1 MTAHPNY
8 PTDKLV
14 IKYLL
19 CGGAVGGLIMGA
31 LAMHNELRF
40 ADNLLD
46 IVFGAVGLVLVFML
60 YGTMVG
66 FPYVVVCTVLLQDIF
81 MYHNGTRE
89 PFALQQTTAVAM
101 LTCIGSALIVGAFA
115 LPRQP
120 EKGGVEVGEWLRRMT
135 FQAAFGV
142 EQRLNLKSLSNAQP
156 QSNVIPAQAGI
167 LAKFS

>member
-1 MTAHPNY
+1 MTAQPNY

-19 CGGAVGGLIMGA
+19 CGGAVGGLIMDA

-46 IVFGAVGLVLVFML
+46 IVFGAVGLVFML

-66 FPYVVVCTVLLQDIF
+66 AVCGLLQDIF
-81 MYHNGTRE
+81 MYHNGTRD
-89 PFALQQTTAVAM
+89 PFALQQNTAVAM

-115 LPRQP
+115 LPRQS
-120 EKGGVEVGEWLRRMT
+120 EKGE
-135 FQAAFGV
+135 
-142 EQRLNLKSLSNAQP
+142 LK
-156 QSNVIPAQAGI
+156 
-167 LAKFS
+167 

>member
-1 MTAHPNY
+1 MTAQPNY

-14 IKYLL
+14 IKHLL
-19 CGGAVGGLIMGA
+19 CGGAVGVLLMGA
-31 LAMHNELRF
+31 LALHNELRF

-66 FPYVVVCTVLLQDIF
+66 VPYVVVHTVLPQDIF

-89 PFALQQTTAVAM
+89 PFALQQTIAVAM
-101 LTCIGSALIVGAFA
+101 LTCIGSVLIVGVFA

-120 EKGGVEVGEWLRRMT
+120 EKGE
-135 FQAAFGV
+135 
-142 EQRLNLKSLSNAQP
+142 LK
-156 QSNVIPAQAGI
+156 
-167 LAKFS
+167 

>member
-66 FPYVVVCTVLLQDIF
+66 VPYVVVHTVLLKYIF
-81 MYHNGTRE
+81 MYHNGT
-89 PFALQQTTAVAM
+89 
-101 LTCIGSALIVGAFA
+101 
-115 LPRQP
+115 
-120 EKGGVEVGEWLRRMT
+120 
-135 FQAAFGV
+135 
-142 EQRLNLKSLSNAQP
+142 
-156 QSNVIPAQAGI
+156 
-167 LAKFS
+167 

>member
-1 MTAHPNY
+1 MTAQPDY

-46 IVFGAVGLVLVFML
+46 IVFGAVGLV
-60 YGTMVG
+60 
-66 FPYVVVCTVLLQDIF
+66 QDIF
-81 MYHNGTRE
+81 MYHNGTRD

-101 LTCIGSALIVGAFA
+101 LACIGSALIVGVFA

-120 EKGGVEVGEWLRRMT
+120 EKGE
-135 FQAAFGV
+135 
-142 EQRLNLKSLSNAQP
+142 LK
-156 QSNVIPAQAGI
+156 
-167 LAKFS
+167 

>member
-89 PFALQQTTAVAM
+89 PFALQQTTAVAI

-142 EQRLNLKSLSNAQP
+142 S
-156 QSNVIPAQAGI
+156 QA
-167 LAKFS
+167 LV